1 MEIVTKEEL
10 GASKRKYLKLMKS
23 KVFIY
28 PTDTIYGIGCDATNI
43 DLVAKIRKLK
53 KSNLQPFSIIVPSKE
68 WVYKNCIVDERQKS
82 FVEALGGKLTIAGK
96 KTCFTIILKLKNDK
110 AIAKNVN
117 QGCGTIG
124 VRLPD
129 HWFADY
135 VKELGV
141 PIITTS
147 ANPTGENF
155 MTTIDDLHES
165 IQNSVDFVI
174 YEGPKKGF
182 PSTII
187 HTHEE
192 AMKIKERGK

>member
-1 MEIVTKEEL
+1 MNIVTKEEL
-10 GASKRKYLKLMKS
+10 DASKRKYLRLMKS

-28 PTDTIYGIGCDATNI
+28 PTDTIYGVGCDATNNA
-43 DLVAKIRKLK
+43 LVSKIRKIK

-68 WVYKNCIVDERQKS
+68 WVYKNCIVDERQKP
-82 FVEALGGKLTIAGK
+82 FVESLGGKISIAGK
-96 KTCFTIILKLKNDK
+96 KTSFTIILKLKNDK
-110 AIAKNVN
+110 AIAKAVN

-129 HWFADY
+129 HWIADY

-155 MTTIDDLHES
+155 MTSIEDLHDS
-165 IQNSVDFVI
+165 IKEGVDFVI

-192 AMKIKERGK
+192 AMKIKERR